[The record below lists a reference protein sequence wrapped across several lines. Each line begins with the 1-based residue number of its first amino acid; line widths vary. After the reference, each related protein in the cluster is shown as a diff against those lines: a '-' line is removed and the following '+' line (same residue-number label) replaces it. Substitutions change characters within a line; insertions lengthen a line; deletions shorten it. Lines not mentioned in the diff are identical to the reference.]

1 MQRMLDNAVFIPD
14 LPEKGNKKPEGRN
27 LQA

>member
-1 MQRMLDNAVFIPD
+1 MLDNAVFIPD

>member
-1 MQRMLDNAVFIPD
+1 MLDNAVLIPD